1 MTTDDLYEPYDA
13 FAKQVAWEAFLH
25 ATDLR
30 MRGDMDLSDV
40 HIKTARRQ
48 FENWWD
54 LNHGRR

>member
-1 MTTDDLYEPYDA
+1 MSTDDPYDPYES
-13 FAKQVAWEAFLH
+13 FAKQVAWKAFLR

-30 MRGDMDLSDV
+30 ERGDMDLDMI

-54 LNHGRR
+54 INHGR